1 MDRFDLEDAM
11 SRMQAVEDDIDD
23 IIYKVGDCPE
33 RPTEDDILNLLIG
46 VKTLSQARY
55 SKMWSVFEQLIKD
68 NVIASD
74 NVSRTIDDTNHT

>member
-46 VKTLSQARY
+46 VKTLS
-55 SKMWSVFEQLIKD
+55 
-68 NVIASD
+68 
-74 NVSRTIDDTNHT
+74 

>member
-68 NVIASD
+68 NVITSD
-74 NVSRTIDDTNHT
+74 NASRTIDDTNHT